1 MTELSPDITFANPE
15 LLVLLIAVPLMALW
29 YYYRLHKKESDVRYS
44 TLSPFAGT
52 GQSMKERLRH
62 LPFILRMI
70 VVTLVII
77 ALARPQTTSK
87 GENVYSEGIDIILVL
102 DISGSMLAEDFQPNR
117 IEAAKSVAQE
127 FITGRTNDRIG
138 LVIFSGESFTQ
149 CPLTVDYEVL
159 KSLIK
164 PLKSG
169 MIEDGTAIGLGLAN
183 GINRLRESKAKS
195 KVIIL
200 LTDGVNN
207 RGEIDPITAAQIA
220 QSFGI
225 RVYTVGVGT
234 AGEAPY
240 PVQTPYGTR
249 YQMVPV
255 EIDEKVL
262 RQVAQMTD
270 GKYFRATDNRKLR
283 AIYREIDTLEK
294 TRIEVRSFRRYTE
307 LFYSF
312 VMAAVV
318 LLLIDVGVSRTWLR
332 KIP

>member
-1 MTELSPDITFANPE
+1 MTDITFANPE
-15 LLVLLIAVPLMALW
+15 LLLFLLLVPALAVW
-29 YYYRLHKKESDVRYS
+29 YYYRLHAKESDVRYS
-44 TLSPFAGT
+44 TLQPFAMIKY
-52 GQSMKERLRH
+52 SMKERLRH
-62 LPFILRMI
+62 LPFILRLI
-70 VVTLVII
+70 ALALIII
-77 ALARPQTTSK
+77 ALARPQSTSK
-87 GENVYSEGIDIILVL
+87 GQNVYSEGIDIVLAL

-117 IEAAKSVAQE
+117 IEAAKNVAQD
-127 FITGRTNDRIG
+127 FISGRTTDRIG

-159 KSLIK
+159 KTLIK

-183 GINRLRESKAKS
+183 GVNRLRESKAKS

-207 RGEIDPITAAQIA
+207 RGEIDPITAAEIA
-220 QSFGI
+220 KSFGI

-234 AGEAPY
+234 IGEAPY
-240 PVQTPYGTR
+240 PVQTPFGIR

-262 RQVAQMTD
+262 KQVADLTD
-270 GKYFRATDNRKLR
+270 GKYFRATDNKKLR
-283 AIYREIDTLEK
+283 AIYQEIDQLEK
-294 TRIEVRSFRRYTE
+294 TRIEVRSYRRYTE

-312 VMAAVV
+312 IFVAVF
-318 LLLIDVGVSRTWLR
+318 LLIGDVGLSNTWLR